1 MKNGCYA
8 LFILSLMNGFMYAEA
23 LIEGKVSKIPR
34 TMDFYVFYLRDEN
47 GVKIGEIQ
55 FKIYATRVKK
65 TDEETVT
72 KVANID
78 LIRVDESNRNAGNG
92 QRLLEVALNRMIA
105 SGCTLIEAR
114 VDANNKP
121 SLHLFQKNG
130 FNKTKITPHSLGESI
145 LLQKNLASQGQH
157 TKAAG

>member
-1 MKNGCYA
+1 MKNGRYA
-8 LFILSLMNGFMYAEA
+8 VLIFSLMNVFIHTESS
-23 LIEGKVSKIPR
+23 IEGKVSTIPR
-34 TMDFYVFYLRDEN
+34 AMDLYVFYLKDEQ
-47 GVKIGEIQ
+47 GKKIGEIQ

-78 LIRVDESNRNAGNG
+78 LISVDEPNRNEGNG

-105 SGCTLIEAR
+105 SGCTLIETR
-114 VDANNKP
+114 VDTNNEP

-130 FNKTKITPHSLGESI
+130 FNKKEVTRHPLGESV
-145 LLQKNLASQGQH
+145 LLQKELTSQGQH
-157 TKAAG
+157 TKAAH